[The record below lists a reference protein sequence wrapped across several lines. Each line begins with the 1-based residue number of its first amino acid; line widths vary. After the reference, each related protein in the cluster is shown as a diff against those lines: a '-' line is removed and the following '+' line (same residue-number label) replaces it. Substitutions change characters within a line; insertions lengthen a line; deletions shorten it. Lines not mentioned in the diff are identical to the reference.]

1 MGILQKEKDLLKAMD
16 RQGYEK
22 MFDSRDDALDFITDC
37 FSSLV
42 DYQNVVINQVVM
54 TPIYYQRFEGEEL
67 RDRVQSLD
75 EKRRSIHDK
84 TIGKVAQLNR
94 ICDKYHVPH
103 IAEID
108 TSDRYAV
115 ADFVGQF
122 CYEMY
127 EAGMTHRN
135 IDISEKKVT
144 MDDLMSLRGDRR
156 DAYDKTA
163 VKDFV
168 HEK

>member
-1 MGILQKEKDLLKAMD
+1 MSILQKEKDLLAAMEH
-16 RQGYEK
+16 QGYEK
-22 MFDSRDDALDFITDC
+22 MFDSKDDALDFVSDC
-37 FSSLV
+37 FMALV
-42 DYQNVVINQVVM
+42 DYQNIVINQVVM

-67 RDRVQSLD
+67 RDKVQALD
-75 EKRRSIHDK
+75 ERRRNIHDK

-94 ICDKYHVPH
+94 ICDKYSVPH

-108 TSDRYAV
+108 TNDRYAV

-127 EAGMTHRN
+127 ESGMTHRN
-135 IDISEKKVT
+135 VSIEDKKIT
-144 MDDLMSLRGDRR
+144 MDDLMALRGDRR
-156 DAYDKTA
+156 DDYDKNV

-168 HEK
+168 YEK